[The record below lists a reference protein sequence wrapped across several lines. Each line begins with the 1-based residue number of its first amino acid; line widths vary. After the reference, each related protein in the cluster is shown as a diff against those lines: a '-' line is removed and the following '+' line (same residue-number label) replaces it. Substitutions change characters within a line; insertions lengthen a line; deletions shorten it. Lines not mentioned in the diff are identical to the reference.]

1 MEQGHRHTGSFLK
14 ASVAFKSIWI
24 TPQVRSPGLL
34 HTGSGAKLTLR
45 SLEWDETRLTPKS
58 DGSNCESA
66 LLVVQS
72 LSHVWL
78 LVTPW
83 TAAHQASLSF
93 TISWSLLK
101 FMSIESV
108 MPSNHLILCRPLLLL
123 PSAFPSSW
131 FFSSELVLHIRWPKY
146 WSFNFSISPSNKY
159 QGWFPLGRTGLDLL
173 AVQGTLKTRRVTLSK
188 LIHLL
193 QPQFP
198 REGVG
203 VCLHVPVWVCL
214 SRCLGWWKWL
224 N

>member
-1 MEQGHRHTGSFLK
+1 MELGHRYTGSFLK
-14 ASVAFKSIWI
+14 ASVAFRSIWI
-24 TPQVRSPGLL
+24 TSQVRSLGLL
-34 HTGSGAKLTLR
+34 HTGSVPKMTLR

-66 LLVVQS
+66 LLVVQL

-83 TAAHQASLSF
+83 TAACQASLSF

-101 FMSIESV
+101 LMSIESV

-123 PSAFPSSW
+123 PSAFPSSR
-131 FFSSELVLHIRWPKY
+131 FFSSELALHIRWPKF
-146 WSFNFSISPSNKY
+146 WNFNFSISPSIEY
-159 QGWFPLGRTGLDLL
+159 QGWFPLGWTGFDLL
-173 AVQGTLKTRRVTLSK
+173 AVQGTLKTRQVILSK

-198 REGVG
+198 QG
-203 VCLHVPVWVCL
+203 
-214 SRCLGWWKWL
+214 
-224 N
+224 